1 MPLTIWIGLGITF
14 VMFAI
19 AGRRFFWLFR
29 LITAGQ
35 PAPGRFKD
43 LPTRIKAE
51 LVEVGG
57 QKKLLQWSVP
67 GVAHAFT
74 FWGFTILFLTIIEAY
89 GVLFQRDFHIP
100 GIGTW
105 SFIGFLEDFFA
116 VAVLV
121 SLAVF
126 VGIRVKNSPKREG
139 KRSRFFGSHTGAAWL
154 GRENLWLRTATAL
167 NWSIWL
173 LLPLGLLAGIFTGLL
188 TQAGLPFAPA
198 FDAMLCLIGLYFFWY
213 HWFTVRAGLQTSF
226 LRAILIVLGINLV
239 IGLLTVAP
247 DLLDYA
253 FGGHS

>member
-1 MPLTIWIGLGITF
+1 MFGSNVIKGLLLLARGKAAGITEFGNSADALAASLAPLLAFLLVATALAALQGFWRVALLFLLMNLCAVLTIS
-14 VMFAI
+14 
-19 AGRRFFWLFR
+19 
-29 LITAGQ
+29 
-35 PAPGRFKD
+35 
-43 LPTRIKAE
+43 
-51 LVEVGG
+51 VG
-57 QKKLLQWSVP
+57 
-67 GVAHAFT
+67 T
-74 FWGFTILFLTIIEAY
+74 
-89 GVLFQRDFHIP
+89 
-100 GIGTW
+100 
-105 SFIGFLEDFFA
+105 
-116 VAVLV
+116 
-121 SLAVF
+121 
-126 VGIRVKNSPKREG
+126 
-139 KRSRFFGSHTGAAWL
+139 HTGAAWL

-226 LRAILIVLGINLV
+226 LRAILIVLGINLI